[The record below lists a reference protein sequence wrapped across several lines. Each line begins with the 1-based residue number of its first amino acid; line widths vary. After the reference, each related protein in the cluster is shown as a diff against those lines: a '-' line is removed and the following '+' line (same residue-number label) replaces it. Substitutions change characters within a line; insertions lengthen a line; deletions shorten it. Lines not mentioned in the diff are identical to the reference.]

1 MRWEHRTGYSTHEY
15 YKICRMYPSVGCRY
29 TVHAV
34 CNIFNSQIYLTL
46 NKSGKFA
53 LLHYTVKADVLESD
67 SLGLVFKAHV
77 WYDLMDIEL

>member
-1 MRWEHRTGYSTHEY
+1 M
-15 YKICRMYPSVGCRY
+15 
-29 TVHAV
+29 HAV

-67 SLGLVFKAHV
+67 SLGLVFKAH
-77 WYDLMDIEL
+77 I